1 MIKKIY
7 LIILFLLIPNISY
20 AYLDPGMLS
29 YVVVMIATF
38 FATLITFY
46 SIFIKKLKALLNKIL
61 ILLKK
66 INK

>member
-29 YVVVMIATF
+29 YVVAMIATF

-46 SIFIKKLKALLNKIL
+46 SIFIKKLKTLLNKTL
-61 ILLKK
+61 ILFKK
-66 INK
+66 KEK